1 MAATFE
7 DKLTQSIEAQRLA
20 DRLRGDLE
28 TLHGAP
34 LKLMDLLTGLRQQV
48 LQAEVNGQGR
58 LTPAG
63 LQEQIDGIRN
73 RALQAIDSLEA
84 QCQAARDRIEAAL
97 AEAERRREGD
107 VQSEILRELREQ
119 RAWARIKP
127 LLDKAE
133 RTMLLPRVQDLAQR
147 AAQDG
152 DDVTL
157 SALEAELPA
166 YLEVQGLAS
175 SVPQV
180 LATVTQARLPHLPP
194 AARKAISVRQELAE
208 GWPRLMAA
216 FMQARHEASGRGGPT
231 VALPGWSPT
240 EQVVP

>member
-1 MAATFE
+1 MATTFE
-7 DKLTQSIEAQRLA
+7 DKMTQSIEAQRLA
-20 DRLRGDLE
+20 DRLRSDLE
-28 TLHGAP
+28 TLRGMP
-34 LKLMDLLTGLRQQV
+34 LKLMDLLTGLRKQV

-58 LTPAG
+58 LTQAG
-63 LQEQIDGIRN
+63 LQEQIDGLRN
-73 RALQAIDSLEA
+73 KALQAIDDLAA
-84 QCQAARDRIEAAL
+84 QCQAARDRIEAAV
-97 AEAERRREGD
+97 AEAERRQDGD
-107 VQSEILRELREQ
+107 VQGEILRELREQ

-127 LLDKAE
+127 LLDKTE

-166 YLEVQGLAS
+166 YLEAQGQASYTPQALA
-175 SVPQV
+175 
-180 LATVTQARLPHLPP
+180 AITQARLPHLPP
-194 AARKAISVRQELAE
+194 AARQAIKVRQELAE

-216 FMQARHEASGRGGPT
+216 FQMARNEASGRGGPT
-231 VALPGWSPT
+231 VALPGWRST